1 MVALSSSNALVIEQ
15 AEDGY
20 KYSMEP
26 FLLANFVTLSTSC
39 RVLDVGTGCGIIPL
53 LLATRRKTKR
63 IVAIEIQNSLYNI
76 AVKNILRNG
85 ASDSIQ
91 LIHEDFINS
100 KLGLRGKLFDI
111 VISNP
116 PYRKLNTGRTN
127 PNQEKAIAR
136 HELSI
141 DLKSL
146 IAKANVI
153 LKNGGI
159 FTLAYPPTRLK
170 ELLEKLSVHE
180 LFPSKLRFIHGSQGS
195 EASIFLINAIKKYK
209 TECVVEPPLY
219 IYNKD
224 GSHSKEIKKIY
235 GSFNYFSRTHHIEKK

>member
-127 PNQEKAIAR
+127 P
-136 HELSI
+136 
-141 DLKSL
+141 
-146 IAKANVI
+146 I

-159 FTLAYPPTRLK
+159 FTLAYPPKRLK

-195 EASIFLINAIKKYK
+195 EASIFLINAIKKHK